1 MIRYYLQELKGTFDK
16 FNLYKIDTKHFAAKR
31 EYIAHAYQIPNSPLT
46 KYLMPKQKDFSLH
59 WYKGEALT
67 SDNHGY
73 GGHHLGKITKI
84 SDNKAQEITAQI
96 KN

>member
-1 MIRYYLQELKGTFDK
+1 MIKYYLQELKGTFDK

-31 EYIAHAYQIPNSPLT
+31 EYIAHAYQVPNSPLT
-46 KYLMPKQKDFSLH
+46 KHLMPKHEDFSMC
-59 WYKGEALT
+59 WRNGEALT

-84 SDNKAQEITAQI
+84 SDRKAQALIAQI